1 MPPLHIREGRMEVQV
16 LSPRSANV
24 PVKPRPD
31 MQKSVKHVQQPI
43 PQPKKDEKPANPDRI
58 DDKWRPP
65 VSVTEPGE
73 SPPTYLVG
81 KKLGKGGFA
90 VCFEGRTQTTGEVF
104 ALKVV
109 KAKVEQKKMMEKF
122 RTEMQIHAKMV
133 HPNIVEFYR
142 AFSMEGHTYVVLE
155 MCENGSLTD
164 MVKGRSCL
172 SLPEVR
178 RFMIQICGG
187 VKYMHKRNVIHR
199 DLKMGNIFLDAN
211 MNIKIGDFGLAAVL
225 ADEQDRRT
233 TLCGTPNYIA
243 PEILSKSGTRGHDSK
258 VDVWAIGIIC
268 YAMLM
273 GTPPFQ
279 SKTQQEI
286 YSKLKNLDYEWK
298 VDSKN
303 HIPDPAKDF
312 VAACLNLVATDRP
325 EMDDLVEHEFFKTG
339 VIAEVLPR
347 GCMKAK
353 PDWLLEAEPRG
364 DRVRAGYTGALFET
378 ICVASGVGKT
388 GDGKS
393 RQPAGEKG
401 LISALIEIEA
411 ENRKGCAPVTP
422 LPEGVLYRQFTD
434 PEPPRAAFQKTA
446 AARPRSRKP
455 IEDARE
461 IISGISSRP
470 PIVGADRLPSAARP
484 QSFAAQQ
491 RQQAVPVRA
500 IAARAPIVDELVD
513 LGGVKPP
520 TEAKG
525 LLRARP
531 VRSASTR
538 SVQVEAVPTTRSS
551 SRLHQLNELSHQL
564 QKDAEHMRKP
574 QEEKVIPQTGTLRSR
589 ALPRPR
595 SVAQERRPERP
606 TSAMSTSSTEDQSRK
621 PLRSAPSNIAA
632 KPKTV
637 TTVSLKEIEVEFAK
651 GMILDEPTPLPPR
664 HAFKPRMIEDKDT
677 YTKVHGTSHTHVMR
691 SLRDLH
697 TSLSIPKDS
706 LIPSKLSQQPQ
717 PYPRVEKWVDYATKH
732 GIAYLLTDGS
742 LGMVLKSK
750 EEDNKA
756 SGCVLVRHAKR
767 HAELRTR
774 GKEHQYVPQTP
785 GSSDVEFYEQT
796 DMTEPMRRLDIPASS
811 FHLDIER
818 HGSQSAAANA
828 LLTTLKGAES
838 QRLKEVGL
846 LDKFGKYMHKQMG
859 SVSADT
865 PIPTADESVGH
876 LIHFYQRLGNVG
888 AWRFADGGI
897 QFNFPDHTKLVIYQ
911 SIPSF
916 SEPAETLID
925 LIYLEPRDAKD
936 LASFGQITHEAL
948 ERRDLKT
955 FSLNA
960 IRRGDGLRRSELEIL
975 RTNEVAEKLE
985 WIRAVLGVWI
995 KEGGLGWMGAERLGW
1010 SGLQER
1016 REEKDDGKAKKV
1028 KLQWVTVGR
1037 PGGDGEQGVVERK

>member
-1 MPPLHIREGRMEVQV
+1 MEV

-24 PVKPRPD
+24 PVKPRPN
-31 MQKSVKHVQQPI
+31 MQKPTEKAR
-43 PQPKKDEKPANPDRI
+43 PKPEEKPTNPDRI

-65 VSVTEPGE
+65 ITVTEPG
-73 SPPTYLVG
+73 PAPQTYAVG

-90 VCFEGRTQTTGEVF
+90 VCFEGRTQSTSEVF

-122 RTEMQIHAKMV
+122 RTEMQIHAKMQ

-142 AFSMEGHTYVVLE
+142 AFSLDGHTYVVLE
-155 MCENGSLTD
+155 MCDNGSLTD
-164 MVKGRSCL
+164 MVKARSCL

-243 PEILSKSGTRGHDSK
+243 PEILSKSGARGHDSK

-273 GTPPFQ
+273 GAPPFQ

-303 HIPDPAKDF
+303 YIPQDAKDF

-325 EMDDLVEHEFFKTG
+325 EMDDLVEYDFFKTG
-339 VIAEVLPR
+339 VIADLLGR
-347 GCMKAK
+347 DCMRAK
-353 PDWLLEAEPRG
+353 PTWLLEADPRG
-364 DRVRAGYTGALFET
+364 DRVRGGYGIDHVT
-378 ICVASGVGKT
+378 ICTESGVGRT
-388 GDGKS
+388 SDGKYRPS
-393 RQPAGEKG
+393 AGEKG
-401 LISALIEIEA
+401 HLSALVEIEA

-434 PEPPRAAFQKTA
+434 PEPQRAAFQKSV
-446 AARPRSRKP
+446 AARPRSKKP
-455 IEDARE
+455 MDEARE
-461 IISGISSRP
+461 ILSGVASRP
-470 PIVGADRLPSAARP
+470 AIVGAERLPSAARP
-484 QSFAAQQ
+484 VQSFAAQQ
-491 RQQAVPVRA
+491 RQQAAPARSIQVRA
-500 IAARAPIVDELVD
+500 PVVDERVE
-513 LGGVKPP
+513 VEPP
-520 TEAKG
+520 KSQAESKG

-538 SVQVEAVPTTRSS
+538 SVQAAGDNCASTRSS
-551 SRLHQLNELSHQL
+551 ARLNQLDALSDQL
-564 QKDAEHMRKP
+564 QRDVDKIGKNLQQKSVAE
-574 QEEKVIPQTGTLRSR
+574 TGTLRSR
-589 ALPRPR
+589 GIPRPR
-595 SVAQERRPERP
+595 SVAQERKLDRP
-606 TSAMSTSSTEDQSRK
+606 TSSLSNSSSEDNPRK
-621 PLRSAPSNIAA
+621 PLRPTTINVET
-632 KPKTV
+632 KPKTA
-637 TTVSLKEIEVEFAK
+637 TTVSLAEVENGFAN
-651 GMILDEPTPLPPR
+651 GMILDDAPALPSR
-664 HAFKPRMIEDKDT
+664 RIFKPRMVEDKDKFT
-677 YTKVHGTSHTHVMR
+677 RVHGTSHTHIMR

-697 TSLSIPKDS
+697 ASLGSVTDNPTFNRPPLQS
-706 LIPSKLSQQPQ
+706 MQ

-742 LGMVLKSK
+742 LGMVLKSR
-750 EEDNKA
+750 EEDSKA
-756 SGCVLVRHAKR
+756 SSCVVVRHAKR
-767 HAELRTR
+767 HTELRAR
-774 GKEHQYVPQTP
+774 GKEYQYVPQ
-785 GSSDVEFYEQT
+785 GSGVSDVEFYEQV
-796 DMTEPMRRLDIPASS
+796 DPTEPTRRLDVPATA
-811 FHLDIER
+811 FKLDLES
-818 HGSQSAAANA
+818 HSSQSSAANS
-828 LLTTLKGAES
+828 LLSTLRGAES

-859 SVSADT
+859 SSDSTT
-865 PIPTADESVGH
+865 PQQGEEAVGH

-897 QFNFPDHTKLVIYQ
+897 QFNFPDHTKIVVYQ
-911 SIPSF
+911 GFDSL
-916 SEPAETLID
+916 SEAETLVD

-936 LASFGQITHEAL
+936 MASYGQITHEAL

-955 FSLNA
+955 FRLSD
-960 IRRGDGLRRSELEIL
+960 IRHLSGLRRSEIEII
-975 RTNEVAEKLE
+975 RTNEVAEKLD
-985 WIRAVLGVWI
+985 WIRAVIGCWT
-995 KEGGLGWMGAERLGW
+995 KEGGLGWTGEERLGW

-1016 REEKDDGKAKKV
+1016 REDKKT

-1037 PGGDGEQGVVERK
+1037 PGGDAEISKDEKK

>member
-1 MPPLHIREGRMEVQV
+1 MEVQV

-24 PVKPRPD
+24 PVRPRPA
-31 MQKSVKHVQQPI
+31 MQKSTKD
-43 PQPKKDEKPANPDRI
+43 PQPKPQEKPSNPDRI

-65 VSVTEPGE
+65 VTVTEPGD
-73 SPPTYLVG
+73 SAQTYVVG

-90 VCFEGRTQTTGEVF
+90 VCFEGRTQSTGEVF

-142 AFSMEGHTYVVLE
+142 AFSLEGHTYVVLE
-155 MCENGSLTD
+155 LCDNGSLTD
-164 MVKGRSCL
+164 MVKARSCL

-178 RFMIQICGG
+178 RFTIQICGG

-199 DLKMGNIFLDAN
+199 DLKMGNIFLDSN

-225 ADEQDRRT
+225 ADDQDRRT

-243 PEILSKSGTRGHDSK
+243 PEILSKSGVRGHDSK

-298 VDSKN
+298 LDSKN
-303 HIPDPAKDF
+303 FIPDEAKEF

-325 EMDDLVEHEFFKTG
+325 EMDDLVEYGFFKNGT
-339 VIAEVLPR
+339 IADVLER
-347 GCMKAK
+347 ANMRAK
-353 PDWLLEAEPRG
+353 PIWLLEAEPRG
-364 DRVRAGYTGALFET
+364 DRVKPGYGADHAT
-378 ICVASGVGKT
+378 ICSESGVGRLS
-388 GDGKS
+388 DGKC
-393 RQPAGEKG
+393 RPPTGQKG
-401 LISALIEIEA
+401 LISALVEIEA

-434 PEPPRAAFQKTA
+434 PEPQRPAFQKAA
-446 AARPRSRKP
+446 AARPRSKKP
-455 IEDARE
+455 IEDARD
-461 IISGISSRP
+461 IISSVSNRP
-470 PIVGADRLPSAARP
+470 PLVGADRLQSAARP
-484 QSFAAQQ
+484 LQSFAAQQ
-491 RQQAVPVRA
+491 RQQAAP
-500 IAARAPIVDELVD
+500 ARATVTKPPIVDELVD
-513 LGGVKPP
+513 IKAAKP
-520 TEAKG
+520 TADTKG
-525 LLRARP
+525 FLRARP
-531 VRSASTR
+531 IRAASTR
-538 SVQVEAVPTTRSS
+538 SMQASKDEPVATRSS
-551 SRLHQLNELSHQL
+551 TRLHQLNELSHQL
-564 QKDAEHMRKP
+564 QMDAEHMNKA
-574 QEEKVIPQTGTLRSR
+574 QEPAPNMETGTMRSR
-589 ALPRPR
+589 GLPRPR

-606 TSAMSTSSTEDQSRK
+606 ASVMSTSSTEDQPRKAVRK
-621 PLRSAPSNIAA
+621 PTTNVDM
-632 KPKTV
+632 KVKTM
-637 TTVSLKEIEVEFAK
+637 TTVSLAEVENEFAK
-651 GMILDEPTPLPPR
+651 GMILDDPPALPPR
-664 HAFKPRMIEDKDT
+664 TIFKPRLIEDKDRHT
-677 YTKVHGTSHTHVMR
+677 RVHGTSHTHVMR

-697 TSLSIPKDS
+697 TSLSTPKDS
-706 LIPSKLSQQPQ
+706 SASHTPFQTSQ

-756 SGCVLVRHAKR
+756 SGCVVVRHAKR

-774 GKEHQYVPQTP
+774 GKEYQYVPQSP
-785 GSSDVEFYEQT
+785 NASDVEFYEQI
-796 DMTEPMRRLDIPASS
+796 DMTEPMRRLDVPASK

-828 LLTTLKGAES
+828 LLASSKGAES

-846 LDKFGKYMHKQMG
+846 LDKFGKYMHKQM
-859 SVSADT
+859 SSISASSDT
-865 PIPTADESVGH
+865 TSISQSDDQAVGH

-897 QFNFPDHTKLVIYQ
+897 QFNFPDHTKIVIYQ
-911 SIPSF
+911 SYTKLN
-916 SEPAETLID
+916 EPAEVMVD
-925 LIYLEPRDAKD
+925 LIHLEPRDARD
-936 LASFGQITHEAL
+936 LAEFGQITHEAL

-955 FSLNA
+955 FRLSDIQRLN
-960 IRRGDGLRRSELEIL
+960 GFRRSEIEIL
-975 RTNEVAEKLE
+975 RTNEVAEKLD
-985 WIRAVLGVWI
+985 WIKAVIGIWI
-995 KEGGLGWMGAERLGW
+995 KEGALGWMGAERLGW
-1010 SGLQER
+1010 SGLQEK
-1016 REEKDDGKAKKV
+1016 REDRETSSSAGKKA

-1037 PGGDGEQGVVERK
+1037 PNGDSSE